1 MDCNWCWFVSIAKDS
16 IKEKAVAGVS
26 AATFVASLLSMLIES
41 NPLVYISGTI
51 GAAIA
56 PYAAIQQQKITQ
68 VDALAE
74 TNERGKYVVFN
85 P

>member
-1 MDCNWCWFVSIAKDS
+1 MVKDS

-26 AATFVASLLSMLIES
+26 AATFVASVMSMLIES

-51 GAAIA
+51 GAAIS

-74 TNERGKYVVFN
+74 TNERGKHVVLKSRLCAS
-85 P
+85 

>member
-1 MDCNWCWFVSIAKDS
+1 
-16 IKEKAVAGVS
+16 
-26 AATFVASLLSMLIES
+26 MLIES